1 MTHTSHHTPH
11 ARATAVAFALP
22 LIISA
27 ATWLSGCR
35 PEPLKPTAP
44 TVTVDPASLSPRA
57 VIDPKTITTSE
68 ARRQLFLNGGPS
80 TNPLSTPLQYQW
92 SMLKGENAL
101 VFDTPNSFQ
110 TYFRGFVKAGT
121 YQVLLTVTNQAGKSA
136 SDTATITVLPNKPPV
151 ANAGND
157 IYLDY
162 PYNETFLNGEESYDE
177 HDEIV
182 KSEWRQISGP
192 STAVLAEKSSM
203 ITRIYNLTAGK
214 FEFELS
220 VFDGFNEAGKDTV
233 KVEVVKPSV
242 VTDSGSA
249 IISGL
254 LIQCPMECTVFVSD
268 YKQFLPQNATLKKV
282 FIRSHNTLT
291 WQEITDNPNTTPSYS
306 LEVDGHLIIWVYEN
320 MPLLNPRLDLK
331 LKW

>member
-1 MTHTSHHTPH
+1 MTHTSHHTLH
-11 ARATAVAFALP
+11 ARATTVAFALP
-22 LIISA
+22 LIITA

-44 TVTVDPASLSPRA
+44 STTSDPTSRTPRA
-57 VIDPKTITTSE
+57 VIDPRTITTSE

-110 TYFRGFVKAGT
+110 TYFRGFVKPGT
-121 YQVLLTVTNQAGKSA
+121 YQVLLMVTNQAGKSA

-151 ANAGND
+151 AKAGND
-157 IYLDY
+157 IFLDY
-162 PYNETFLNGEESYDE
+162 PDTETILIGKDSYDE
-177 HDEIV
+177 YDEIV
-182 KSEWRQISGP
+182 KSEWRQISGT
-192 STAVLAEKSSM
+192 STAIMVEKASL
-203 ITRIYNLTAGK
+203 ITNIYNLAPGK

-220 VFDGFNEAGKDTV
+220 VFDGFNEVGKDTV
-233 KVEVVKPSV
+233 KVEVAKPSV
-242 VTDSGSA
+242 VTDSTST

-254 LIQCPMECTVFVSD
+254 PIYCPMGCTVFVSD

-282 FIRSHNTLT
+282 FIRSHNTIT
-291 WQEITDNPNTTPSYS
+291 WYEITDDPNATPSYS
-306 LEVDGHLIIWVYEN
+306 LESDGHLLIWVDDN
-320 MPLLNPRLDLK
+320 MGFLNPKLDVK

>member
-1 MTHTSHHTPH
+1 MNHTSHHTPH

-27 ATWLSGCR
+27 ASWLSGCR

-44 TVTVDPASLSPRA
+44 ANTIDPARLSPRA
-57 VIDPKTITTSE
+57 VIDPKTITTSQ
-68 ARRQLFLNGGPS
+68 ARGQLFLNGGPS

-92 SMLKGENAL
+92 SQLKGENAL

-110 TYFRGFVKAGT
+110 TYFRGFVKPGT

-151 ANAGND
+151 AKAGND
-157 IYLDY
+157 IFLDY
-162 PYNETFLNGEESYDE
+162 PDTETILTGKDSYDE
-177 HDEIV
+177 YDEIV

-192 STAVLAEKSSM
+192 STAVLSEKSSL
-203 ITRIYNLTAGK
+203 TTNIYNLAPGK

-233 KVEVVKPSV
+233 KVEVAKPSV
-242 VTDSGSA
+242 VTDSAST

-254 LIQCPMECTVFVSD
+254 PIQCPMGCTVFLSD

-282 FIRSHNTLT
+282 FIRSHNTVT
-291 WQEITDNPNTTPSYS
+291 WYEITDNPYATPSYS
-306 LEVDGHLIIWVYEN
+306 LESVGHLLIWVDEN
-320 MPLLNPRLDLK
+320 VAMLNPKLDVK